1 MDIGILLA
9 LQDFRSRRDSPVL
22 FCADTVCVF
31 YLSVVPEVS

>member
-9 LQDFRSRRDSPVL
+9 LQDSRSGRDSLIL
-22 FCADTVCVF
+22 FCADPVCVL